1 MVIHYALSRS
11 LVETHTLVNGTLS
24 THLLDLE
31 AAAVSHGEVIAA
43 SLEGVGT
50 VSERA
55 LVGAQV
61 VPTLSDLT
69 SVLLGA
75 VAGVSSGLLSEEGSS
90 CESGNELHAERCLTK
105 RTKWIVAKK

>member
-1 MVIHYALSRS
+1 MVSDQTFSWTALGER
-11 LVETHTLVNGTLS
+11 TLVDGTLS

-43 SLEGVGT
+43 SLESVST

-55 LVGAQV
+55 LVSAQV
-61 VPTLSDLT
+61 VPALSDLT

-75 VAGVSSGLLSEEGSS
+75 VAGMSSGLLSEKGSS
-90 CESGNELHAERCLTK
+90 CESGNKLHVER
-105 RTKWIVAKK
+105 WV